1 VYRERAPTC
10 RSFLG
15 VPFCSGNVRFEHAH
29 DDDHDDGNLPG
40 FVSSAHASV
49 ANAQNDRKPAGERGL
64 SEVYPGAR
72 FAGQTKRKK
81 VMLAPSDHRI
91 LGQQLDLFHLQE
103 EAPGMV
109 FWHPRGYAMYR
120 ALEGAVRSWNR
131 CAGFEEVKTPEL
143 IRSAIWEQS
152 GHWENFRQHMFAFSD
167 EGKSAA
173 MKPVN
178 CPGHAQIVKKRSLS
192 HRDLPLRL
200 SEFGIVHRDEPSGVL
215 HGLLRLRQFTQDD
228 GHVFLAESDVEAE
241 VARFCR
247 ALHDFYRALG
257 FSEIAVS
264 FSTRPAQRAGS
275 DAVWDRAESALS
287 NAARR
292 AGLACLVKPG
302 EGAFYGPK
310 LEFELGDRHG
320 RRWQCGTIQL
330 DFVLPERLELSYDD
344 SSGARAR
351 PAMLHRAM
359 VGSLERFLGILLE
372 HHEGRLPAW
381 LSAEQVRVL
390 PVHPEQRP
398 YAEEI
403 VARLRERE
411 LRAGLDASSET
422 LARRVAEAHTLRVPL
437 LWVVGPRELSE
448 RSVSERGQA
457 EERRAL
463 PLLEALEQAYRACA
477 APVSSRDTGEAAGAA
492 ID

>member
-1 VYRERAPTC
+1 
-10 RSFLG
+10 
-15 VPFCSGNVRFEHAH
+15 
-29 DDDHDDGNLPG
+29 
-40 FVSSAHASV
+40 
-49 ANAQNDRKPAGERGL
+49 
-64 SEVYPGAR
+64 
-72 FAGQTKRKK
+72 
-81 VMLAPSDHRI
+81 MLEPSDHRI

-120 ALEGAVRSWNR
+120 ALESAVRSWTV
-131 CAGFEEVKTPEL
+131 ASGFEEVRTPEL
-143 IRSAIWEQS
+143 LRSAIWEQS

-215 HGLLRLRQFTQDD
+215 HGLMRLRQFTQDD
-228 GHVFLAESDVEAE
+228 GHVFLAEADVEQE
-241 VARFCR
+241 VARFCSS
-247 ALHDFYRALG
+247 LHDFYRALG
-257 FSEIAVS
+257 FAEIAVN
-264 FSTRPAQRAGS
+264 FATRPAQRAGS
-275 DAVWDRAESALS
+275 DAVWDRAERALE
-287 NAARR
+287 NAARH
-292 AGLACLVKPG
+292 AGLTCQVKPG

-330 DFVLPERLELSYDD
+330 DFVLPERFELSYDD
-344 SSGARAR
+344 SSGARVR

-372 HHEGRLPAW
+372 HHDGRVPAW
-381 LSAEQVRVL
+381 LSPEQVRVL

-398 YAEEI
+398 YAER
-403 VARLRERE
+403 VVLRLREHG
-411 LRAGLDASSET
+411 LRAALDGSNES
-422 LARRVAEAHTLRVPL
+422 LARRVAEAHSARVRL
-437 LWVVGPRELSE
+437 LWVVGAREMAE
-448 RSVSERGQA
+448 RSVTERGQNQ
-457 EERRAL
+457 ERRAL
-463 PLLEALEQAYRACA
+463 PLREAIDRARLACA
-477 APVSSRDTGEAAGAA
+477 VPVSGRDGADAALGAGS
-492 ID
+492 D

>member
-1 VYRERAPTC
+1 M
-10 RSFLG
+10 LD
-15 VPFCSGNVRFEHAH
+15 AH
-29 DDDHDDGNLPG
+29 RD
-40 FVSSAHASV
+40 A
-49 ANAQNDRKPAGERGL
+49 RM
-64 SEVYPGAR
+64 GA
-72 FAGQTKRKK
+72 
-81 VMLAPSDHRI
+81 SDHRI
-91 LGQQLDLFHLQE
+91 LGQELDLFHLQE

-120 ALEGAVRSWNR
+120 ALEGAVRAWTLAS
-131 CAGFEEVKTPEL
+131 GFEEVKTPEL

-192 HRDLPLRL
+192 YRDLPLRL

-228 GHVFLAESDVEAE
+228 GHVFLAESDVEQE
-241 VARFCR
+241 VARFCSS
-247 ALHDFYRALG
+247 LHDFYRALG
-257 FSEIAVS
+257 FSDIAVN
-264 FSTRPAQRAGS
+264 FATRPAQRAGS
-275 DAVWDRAESALS
+275 DAVWDRAELALS

-292 AGLACLVKPG
+292 AGLACRIKPG

-320 RRWQCGTIQL
+320 RSWQCGTIQL
-330 DFVLPERLELSYDD
+330 DFVLPERFELAYDD
-344 SSGARAR
+344 SSGARER

-372 HHEGRLPAW
+372 HHDGRLPAW
-381 LSAEQVRVL
+381 LAPEQLRVL

-398 YAEEI
+398 YAEE
-403 VARLRERE
+403 VVSRLREHG
-411 LRAGLDASSET
+411 LRAALDPSNET
-422 LARRVAEAHTLRVPL
+422 LGRRVAEAHALRVPL
-437 LWVVGPRELSE
+437 LWVVGAREVAE
-448 RSVSERGQA
+448 RSVTERGQG
-457 EERRAL
+457 EERRAV
-463 PLLEALEQAYRACA
+463 PLFDAISRARLVCA
-477 APVSSRDTGEAAGAA
+477 APLSTRDRGDAGSGAA
-492 ID
+492 LGADD

>member
-1 VYRERAPTC
+1 
-10 RSFLG
+10 
-15 VPFCSGNVRFEHAH
+15 
-29 DDDHDDGNLPG
+29 
-40 FVSSAHASV
+40 
-49 ANAQNDRKPAGERGL
+49 
-64 SEVYPGAR
+64 
-72 FAGQTKRKK
+72 
-81 VMLAPSDHRI
+81 MLDSSDHRS

-120 ALEGAVRSWNR
+120 ALESAIRAWNR
-131 CAGFEEVKTPEL
+131 SSGFEEVRTPEL

-178 CPGHAQIVKKRSLS
+178 CPGHIQILKKRSLS

-200 SEFGIVHRDEPSGVL
+200 SEFGIVHRDEASGVL

-228 GHVFLAESDVEAE
+228 GHVFLPEAAVERE
-241 VARFCR
+241 VAHFCSS
-247 ALHDFYRALG
+247 LHDFYLALG
-257 FSEIAVS
+257 FTEITVNFA
-264 FSTRPAQRAGS
+264 TRPEQRAGS
-275 DAVWDRAESALS
+275 DAVWDRAERALE
-287 NAARR
+287 NAARH
-292 AGLACLVKPG
+292 AGLECRIKPG

-310 LEFELGDRHG
+310 LEFELGDHHG

-330 DFVLPERLELSYDD
+330 DFVLPERFDLSYDD

-381 LSAEQVRVL
+381 LAPEQVRVL
-390 PVHPEQRP
+390 PVHGEQRS
-398 YAEEI
+398 YGEG
-403 VARLRERE
+403 VVLRLRQHGV
-411 LRAGLDASSET
+411 RASLDASNES
-422 LARRVAEAHTLRVPL
+422 LSRRVAEAHALRVPL
-437 LWVVGPRELSE
+437 LWVVGAREAAECTVAE
-448 RSVSERGQA
+448 RSADPS
-457 EERRAL
+457 RRAL
-463 PLLEALEQAYRACA
+463 PLIEAISRAEVACA
-477 APVSSRDTGEAAGAA
+477 PPVSPRDRVEPALATGS
-492 ID
+492 D

>member
-1 VYRERAPTC
+1 
-10 RSFLG
+10 
-15 VPFCSGNVRFEHAH
+15 
-29 DDDHDDGNLPG
+29 
-40 FVSSAHASV
+40 
-49 ANAQNDRKPAGERGL
+49 
-64 SEVYPGAR
+64 
-72 FAGQTKRKK
+72 
-81 VMLAPSDHRI
+81 MLDSDHRN
-91 LGQQLDLFHLQE
+91 LGQKLDLFHLQE

-120 ALEGAVRSWNR
+120 ALEAAVRAWTLS
-131 CAGFEEVKTPEL
+131 AGFEEVKTPEL

-228 GHVFLAESDVEAE
+228 GHVFLAESDVERE
-241 VARFCR
+241 VARFCSS
-247 ALHDFYRALG
+247 LHDFYRALG
-257 FSEIAVS
+257 FSEIAVN
-264 FSTRPAQRAGS
+264 FATRPAQRAGS
-275 DAVWDRAESALS
+275 DAVWDRAEQALS

-292 AGLACLVKPG
+292 AGLACQVKPG

-310 LEFELGDRHG
+310 LEFELGDRLG

-330 DFVLPERLELSYDD
+330 DFVLPERFELSYDD
-344 SSGARAR
+344 SSGVRAR

-372 HHEGRLPAW
+372 HHDGRVPAW
-381 LSAEQVRVL
+381 LAPEQVRVL
-390 PVHPEQRP
+390 PVHLEQRP
-398 YAEEI
+398 YAEE
-403 VARLRERE
+403 VVGRLREHG
-411 LRAGLDASSET
+411 LRAGVDGSNET
-422 LARRVAEAHTLRVPL
+422 LARRVAEAHAMRVPL
-437 LWVVGPRELSE
+437 LWVVGAREMAE
-448 RSVSERGQA
+448 RSVTERGQCD
-457 EERRAL
+457 ERRAV
-463 PLLEALEQAYRACA
+463 PLLEAIGRARVVCA
-477 APVSSRDTGEAAGAA
+477 APVATQDGGGAA
-492 ID
+492 PGAAVD

>member
-1 VYRERAPTC
+1 
-10 RSFLG
+10 
-15 VPFCSGNVRFEHAH
+15 
-29 DDDHDDGNLPG
+29 
-40 FVSSAHASV
+40 
-49 ANAQNDRKPAGERGL
+49 
-64 SEVYPGAR
+64 
-72 FAGQTKRKK
+72 
-81 VMLAPSDHRI
+81 
-91 LGQQLDLFHLQE
+91 
-103 EAPGMV
+103 MV

-120 ALEGAVRSWNR
+120 ALEGAVRSWTL
-131 CAGFEEVKTPEL
+131 ASGFEEVKTPEL

-152 GHWENFRQHMFAFSD
+152 GHWDNFRQHMFAFSD

-200 SEFGIVHRDEPSGVL
+200 SEFGIVHRDEASGVL

-228 GHVFLAESDVEAE
+228 GHVFLAESDVEQE
-241 VARFCR
+241 VSRFCGS
-247 ALHDFYRALG
+247 LHDFYRALG
-257 FSEIAVS
+257 FNEIAVN
-264 FSTRPAQRAGS
+264 FATRPAQRAGS
-275 DAVWDRAESALS
+275 DAVWDRAELALS

-292 AGLACLVKPG
+292 AGLVCQLKPG

-330 DFVLPERLELSYDD
+330 DFVLPERFELSYDD
-344 SSGARAR
+344 SSGVRAR

-381 LSAEQVRVL
+381 LAPEQVRVL

-403 VARLRERE
+403 VSRLREHG
-411 LRAGLDASSET
+411 LRAAFDASNET
-422 LARRVAEAHTLRVPL
+422 LARRVAEAHAMRVPL
-437 LWVVGPRELSE
+437 LWVVGAREMAE
-448 RSVSERGQA
+448 RSVTERGQSD
-457 EERRAL
+457 ERRAV
-463 PLLEALEQAYRACA
+463 PLFDAISRAKLACA
-477 APVSSRDTGEAAGAA
+477 VPVSHRDDGSHLGLGGS
-492 ID
+492 DD

>member
-1 VYRERAPTC
+1 
-10 RSFLG
+10 
-15 VPFCSGNVRFEHAH
+15 
-29 DDDHDDGNLPG
+29 
-40 FVSSAHASV
+40 
-49 ANAQNDRKPAGERGL
+49 
-64 SEVYPGAR
+64 
-72 FAGQTKRKK
+72 
-81 VMLAPSDHRI
+81 MLESDHRI

-109 FWHPRGYAMYR
+109 FWHPRGFAMYR
-120 ALEGAVRSWNR
+120 ALEGAVRSWTV
-131 CAGFEEVKTPEL
+131 ASGFEEVKTPEL

-215 HGLLRLRQFTQDD
+215 HGLMRLRQFTQDD
-228 GHVFLAESDVEAE
+228 GHVFLAEADVEHE
-241 VARFCR
+241 VARFCSS
-247 ALHDFYRALG
+247 LYDFYRSLG
-257 FSEIAVS
+257 FSEIAVN
-264 FSTRPAQRAGS
+264 FATRPEQRAGS
-275 DAVWDRAESALS
+275 DAVWDRAERALE

-292 AGLACLVKPG
+292 AGLVCQLKPG

-330 DFVLPERLELSYDD
+330 DFVLPERFELSYDD
-344 SSGARAR
+344 SSGARVR

-372 HHEGRLPAW
+372 HHDGRLPAW
-381 LSAEQVRVL
+381 LAPEQVRVL
-390 PVHPEQRP
+390 PVHSEQRP
-398 YAEEI
+398 YAEEV
-403 VARLRERE
+403 VARLRECQ
-411 LRAGLDASSET
+411 LRAVLDDSNES
-422 LARRVAEAHTLRVPL
+422 LGRRVAEAHQLRVPL
-437 LWVVGPRELSE
+437 LWVVGAREVAE
-448 RSVSERGQA
+448 RSVTERGSA
-457 EERRAL
+457 ELRRAL
-463 PLLEALEQAYRACA
+463 PLIEAISGARHACA
-477 APVSSRDTGEAAGAA
+477 PPVSGRDGGAA
-492 ID
+492 ARGAGVD